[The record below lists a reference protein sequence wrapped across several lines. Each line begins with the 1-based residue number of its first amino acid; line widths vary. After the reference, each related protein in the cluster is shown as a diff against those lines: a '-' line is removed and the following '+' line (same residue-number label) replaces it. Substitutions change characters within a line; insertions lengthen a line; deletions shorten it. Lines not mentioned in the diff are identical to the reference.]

1 MVLRSICLI
10 QCLLVTDRHTKGEN
24 KLIEKKK
31 QKKLKN
37 KKQRKI
43 LRQAQVV
50 KTVMFI

>member
-1 MVLRSICLI
+1 MFNTMSTCNR
-10 QCLLVTDRHTKGEN
+10 QDTKGEN

-43 LRQAQVV
+43 LRQTQVV